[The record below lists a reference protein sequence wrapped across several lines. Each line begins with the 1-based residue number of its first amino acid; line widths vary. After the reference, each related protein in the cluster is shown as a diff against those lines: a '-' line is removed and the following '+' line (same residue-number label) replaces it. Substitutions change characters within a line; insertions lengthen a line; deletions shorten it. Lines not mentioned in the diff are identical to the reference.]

1 MHKQVIYYLMKIIG
15 YIIIAFAVADFGLS
29 YAGIN
34 LTPFLPPQ
42 MSQYSSM
49 ALGAIGY
56 LFVYL
61 GEQK

>member
-1 MHKQVIYYLMKIIG
+1 MQIIG
-15 YIIIAFAVADFGLS
+15 YIIIAFAVADFGMS

>member
-1 MHKQVIYYLMKIIG
+1 MQIIG
-15 YIIIAFAVADFGLS
+15 YIIIAFAVADFGMS

-42 MSQYSSM
+42 MSQYSAM
-49 ALGAIGY
+49 AFAAIGY

-61 GEQK
+61 GKKN

>member
-1 MHKQVIYYLMKIIG
+1 MQIIG
-15 YIIIAFAVADFGLS
+15 YIIIAFAVADFGMS

-42 MSQYSSM
+42 MSQYSAM
-49 ALGAIGY
+49 AFAAIGY

-61 GEQK
+61 GKKINL

>member
-1 MHKQVIYYLMKIIG
+1 MQIIG
-15 YIIIAFAVADFGLS
+15 YIIIAFAVADFGMS

-42 MSQYSSM
+42 MSQYWAM
-49 ALGAIGY
+49 AFVEIGY

-61 GEQK
+61 GKKN